1 MARAAG
7 HWPMLLLLS
16 VSVLINYMDRGNLG
30 IAAPQLTRE
39 LQLTD
44 SQMGFLLSA
53 FFWTYALFQVAAGWM
68 VDRWDVARVYAAGFF
83 VWSMATFGMGLV
95 SGFSALVA
103 FRLLLGVGE
112 SVAFPSYSKILTTG
126 FREDERGLANSIID
140 ACTKFGPA
148 AGVLLGGWMIGQWGW
163 RWFFIVTG
171 AGALVWLAP
180 WLYFS
185 PRRPAQAVGA
195 DAGPG
200 WRELLGSRTAWATF
214 VGLFCHNYNWYLLLT
229 WLPSFLIRERGFSMS
244 MMAVYNALPLCVT
257 AVTTIAAGWW
267 SDRLVRGRDAA
278 HGYEVARLRR
288 NFMVGGMVVTA
299 LALPFATLPSHAGA
313 MTFLVVAFAG
323 LGVYV
328 SNCWALTQNLAG
340 AGAAG
345 RWTGLQNAVGNMGG
359 VVAPVVT
366 GVLVERTGHFL
377 AAFVTSSVVVLVG
390 AAVYAFGLRLPTP
403 RTPR

>member
-1 MARAAG
+1 
-7 HWPMLLLLS
+7 MLMLLS

-39 LQLTD
+39 LHLSD

-53 FFWTYALFQVAAGWM
+53 FFWTYALFQIAAGWM
-68 VDRWDVARVYAAGFF
+68 VDRWDVARVYAWGFF

-95 SGFSALVA
+95 SGFGALVA

-112 SVAFPSYSKILTTG
+112 SVAFPAYSKILTTG
-126 FREDERGLANSIID
+126 FREDERGLANSILD

-185 PRRPAQAVGA
+185 PRPAAGA
-195 DAGPG
+195 AGAAAEGPG
-200 WRELLGSRTAWATF
+200 WKELLGSRTAWATF

-244 MMAVYNALPLCVT
+244 MMALYNALPLTVT

-267 SDRLVRGRDAA
+267 SDRLVARGCD
-278 HGYEVARLRR
+278 VARMRR
-288 NFMVGGMVVTA
+288 NFMVAGMVVTA
-299 LALPFATLPSHAGA
+299 LALPFATLKSHVAA
-313 MTFLVVAFAG
+313 MTFLVLAFAG

-377 AAFVTSSVVVLVG
+377 AAFVTSSAVVLVG
-390 AAVYAFGLRLPTP
+390 AAVYVFALKLPSLTFAVGGV
-403 RTPR
+403 RRGQVVQNQ